1 MARIKDEDLESAM
14 KAMKLLYQ
22 TGGQTGCSREAYFE
36 ALERMREDGK
46 LHPGLEGCI
55 HGILFGCGR
64 EEAYEAEAAG
74 RGYLTGT
81 REQLLKT
88 AVFLRGLFFTARDL
102 IFMGQGMIP
111 MLDAFFSQVEDGEF
125 LELLP
130 QLRLAFGAFTPG
142 ELKRVGNLAAGLH
155 REKSLEKE
163 TSPVFPGVFAYGK
176 ELENFVKLSMEGE
189 PDER

>member
-1 MARIKDEDLESAM
+1 
-14 KAMKLLYQ
+14 
-22 TGGQTGCSREAYFE
+22 
-36 ALERMREDGK
+36 
-46 LHPGLEGCI
+46 
-55 HGILFGCGR
+55 
-64 EEAYEAEAAG
+64 
-74 RGYLTGT
+74 
-81 REQLLKT
+81 
-88 AVFLRGLFFTARDL
+88 
-102 IFMGQGMIP
+102 

-163 TSPVFPGVFAYGK
+163 TPPVLPGVIAYGK

>member
-1 MARIKDEDLESAM
+1 M
-14 KAMKLLYQ
+14 KRRLW
-22 TGGQTGCSREAYFE
+22 
-36 ALERMREDGK
+36 
-46 LHPGLEGCI
+46 
-55 HGILFGCGR
+55 
-64 EEAYEAEAAG
+64 AG
-74 RGYLTGT
+74 DTLPGT
-81 REQLLKT
+81 REQLLET

-125 LELLP
+125 LEILP

-163 TSPVFPGVFAYGK
+163 TPPVLPGVFAYGRRAG
-176 ELENFVKLSMEGE
+176 KLCETIHGG
-189 PDER
+189 RAG